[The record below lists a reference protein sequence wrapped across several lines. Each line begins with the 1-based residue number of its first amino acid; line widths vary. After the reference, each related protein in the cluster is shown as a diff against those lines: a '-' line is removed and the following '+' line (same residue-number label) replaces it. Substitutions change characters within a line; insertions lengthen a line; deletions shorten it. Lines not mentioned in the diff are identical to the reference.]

1 MIFETQN
8 ILTQAEIDRL
18 REIAGQIEFVD
29 GRASNPDNVTK
40 VNLQADPKS
49 PLYTESSNIV
59 MAALVRSREFRDF
72 AFPKRVAP
80 PMLAK
85 YRPGMKYGV
94 HADSAFVAAA
104 PGQSLRADVSATIFI
119 SDPKSYEG
127 GELVSYVG
135 GRSLHFKG
143 EPGSIVVYPS
153 TTLHEVAPVASG
165 ERLVAITFIQSH
177 VSDEAKRTTLHEL
190 NEVLA
195 LEGLNMKWQN
205 RVRLEAVSNNLMRQW
220 SSE

>member
-1 MIFETQN
+1 MILETQG
-8 ILTQAEIDRL
+8 LLDQGEIARL

-29 GRASNPDNVTK
+29 GRASNPDNITK

-49 PLYTESSNIV
+49 PLYSESSNIV

-72 AFPKRVAP
+72 AFPKRIAP

-85 YRPGMKYGV
+85 YHPGMKYGV
-94 HADSAFVAAA
+94 HADSAFVAA
-104 PGQSLRADVSATIFI
+104 PGQALRADVSATIFI
-119 SDPKSYEG
+119 SDPRSYEG
-127 GELVSYVG
+127 GELISYLG
-135 GRSLHFKG
+135 GRALRFKG

-153 TTLHEVAPVASG
+153 TTLHEVAPVTSG
-165 ERLVAITFIQSH
+165 ERLVSITFIQSH
-177 VSDEAKRTTLHEL
+177 IADEAKRTMLHEL
-190 NEVLA
+190 NEVTA

-205 RVRLEAVSNNLMRQW
+205 RVRLEAVSSNLMRHW